1 MLGFLGI
8 GIALIVLGLWKI
20 QGGQW
25 PLGGGVSLG
34 WLFVGWGSVGGCRGW
49 RPLAARDLVS
59 ECRPSRSNA
68 SRILQD
74 TLLPV
79 DRHRSITVTGVGTN
93 KRVMVVFAGA
103 GQSLRTRVFSPGL
116 YGTTVEQLL
125 DVLTTYRER
134 HATV

>member
-1 MLGFLGI
+1 MGNGRLEEVSHLVGSSS
-8 GIALIVLGLWKI
+8 A
-20 QGGQW
+20 GGAS
-25 PLGGGVSLG
+25 GGVVAGAL
-34 WLFVGWGSVGGCRGW
+34 
-49 RPLAARDLVS
+49 
-59 ECRPSRSNA
+59 
-68 SRILQD
+68 
-74 TLLPV
+74 LLPETWYLSADPRGLTHRV
-79 DRHRSITVTGVGTN
+79 FFRTRFYPWTDIRSITVTGVGTN